1 MTAVQL
7 VSALF
12 TFVAFSVIGG
22 FLLAGI
28 ALPAATVGA
37 SAASGTS
44 DLFEDLPD
52 ELQDVSLSQQSN
64 IYARDGKTLLAT
76 FYSQNR
82 VVVPLEEISPWMQKA
97 IVAVEDRRFWD
108 HHGVDGEGL
117 LSAAYTNLTSDSSP
131 GASTLTQQ
139 LVKNTLLQAAE
150 NEGDDEAIE
159 DATEVSLPRKIR
171 EWRLALAL
179 EQNLDEQLGDT
190 CDASDPAVD
199 CGKEEI
205 LQQYLNIAQFGGNS
219 LYGVEAAAQY
229 YFSKPAAELTAV
241 EAATIAGITQNPTKW
256 DPT

>member
-1 MTAVQL
+1 M
-7 VSALF
+7 
-12 TFVAFSVIGG
+12 
-22 FLLAGI
+22 
-28 ALPAATVGA
+28 
-37 SAASGTS
+37 
-44 DLFEDLPD
+44 
-52 ELQDVSLSQQSN
+52 SLSQQSN

-179 EQNLDEQLGDT
+179 EQNLDEQ
-190 CDASDPAVD
+190 ARRHV
-199 CGKEEI
+199 
-205 LQQYLNIAQFGGNS
+205 
-219 LYGVEAAAQY
+219 
-229 YFSKPAAELTAV
+229 
-241 EAATIAGITQNPTKW
+241 
-256 DPT
+256 